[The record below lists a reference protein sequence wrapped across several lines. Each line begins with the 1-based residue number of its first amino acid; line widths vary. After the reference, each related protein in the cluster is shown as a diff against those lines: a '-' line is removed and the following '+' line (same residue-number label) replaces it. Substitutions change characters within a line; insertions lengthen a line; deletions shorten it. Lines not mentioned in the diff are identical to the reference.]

1 MGMAASVRK
10 TVRVAMARAV
20 SPGRGARTCPVT
32 LLALQEG
39 QALDPNV
46 LVPMRVIGHW
56 AARVWQGS
64 IPMDR
69 VEAHWESRGAEPSR
83 IGVAT
88 CGRSRGLW
96 GLSYTMRAR

>member
-1 MGMAASVRK
+1 M
-10 TVRVAMARAV
+10 
-20 SPGRGARTCPVT
+20 
-32 LLALQEG
+32 ALQEG

-69 VEAHWESRGAEPSR
+69 VEAYWEAKGGQE
-83 IGVAT
+83 
-88 CGRSRGLW
+88 
-96 GLSYTMRAR
+96 LSVKCQIMRAVKGPIGAFLQHAAQIGWEVIGPSKVRDREGQS